1 MREWKYVSL
10 LHSAATHKKT
20 CVAATAQLQEK
31 EGKNLPVPQPS
42 ATTNFL
48 FSFLRSFPLLRLP
61 PPPRSIFN
69 ARLPL
74 SLSTPPPSFVSLHRR
89 LALQT
94 SFLFPQTRKEKSWR
108 CVETE

>member
-31 EGKNLPVPQPS
+31 EEKIS
-42 ATTNFL
+42 
-48 FSFLRSFPLLRLP
+48 RSHSP
-61 PPPRSIFN
+61 PPPPTSYFLSFVLSPSSVSRRRRDRFSMP
-69 ARLPL
+69 ACL